1 MIFDNLG
8 LPKISTADDYQ
19 DSAMLAGLLTVFEWP
34 QKVDLKKYIVTE
46 NNKTTYVRHPLERK
60 YDFSRDQYIVFIAG
74 LYKQGL
80 WYCVSEQYV
89 DGKDWLSPSHK
100 GHERRCKAEKAN
112 WFQNL
117 WLWADVLWASF
128 IAQMQESNQLL
139 SMLMIADVKY
149 LKFYTKYNKLWETN
163 IRSYWCGWR
172 NEKDLAEH
180 IINKVKL
187 RIKEIYAR
195 KRNN

>member
-1 MIFDNLG
+1 MRFDELG
-8 LPKISTADDYQ
+8 LPMDNGASDKQ
-19 DSAMLAGLLTVFEWP
+19 DSCRLASIITVFEWP
-34 QKVDLKKYIVTE
+34 QKVDLKKYIVTKS
-46 NNKTTYVRHPLERK
+46 NKTSYVRHPMEIK
-60 YDFSRDQYIVFIAG
+60 YDFSRDQLIPFIAG
-74 LYKQGL
+74 LYIQGL

-100 GHERRCKAEKAN
+100 GHIRRCKADKAN

-117 WLWADVLWASF
+117 WLWLDVLWATF

-139 SMLMIADVKY
+139 SMLMIADPKY
-149 LKFYTKYNKLWETN
+149 LKFYTKYNKFWETN
-163 IRSYWCGWR
+163 IKSYWCGWR

-187 RIKEIYAR
+187 RIKE
-195 KRNN
+195 